1 MMSTN
6 QNAPKKVALVTG
18 ATSGLG
24 AAIAATLAVD
34 GWRVYGT
41 GRRPP
46 ETALEEGPYPRL
58 IALDVRSQESVARA
72 VSTIA
77 EAEGGIDLLVA
88 CAGNGIAGSV
98 EDSAMAEIEA
108 QMDVNFL
115 GAVRTVKAC
124 LPSMRARRG
133 GRIIVIGSLAG
144 RTGMPYQA
152 FYSASKFALEG
163 FVESLRYEV
172 APFGIQA
179 CIVEPGDFRTGFT
192 SARRKPETV
201 SEAYR
206 DSFLRVIGIQEHDER
221 HGSDPG
227 EAASAIVA
235 LAARRK
241 MPVRA
246 SVGGAFQ
253 RFGLFVKRLI
263 PASWFEFFYKIYYKL
278 G

>member
-1 MMSTN
+1 MNNEKTS
-6 QNAPKKVALVTG
+6 KVALVTG

-24 AAIAATLAVD
+24 AAIAAALAAE

-41 GRRPP
+41 GRNPAAETRPG
-46 ETALEEGPYPRL
+46 EGRFPRFL
-58 IALDVRSQESVARA
+58 PLDVRSGESIARA
-72 VSTIA
+72 LAQVVA
-77 EAEGGIDLLVA
+77 GEGGIDLLVA
-88 CAGNGIAGSV
+88 CAGSGIAGSV
-98 EDSAMAEIEA
+98 EDSAMAAIET

-115 GAVRTVKAC
+115 GVVRTVKAC
-124 LPSMRARRG
+124 LPSMRERRRG
-133 GRIIVIGSLAG
+133 KIIVIGSLAG

-172 APFGIQA
+172 APLGIQV

-192 SARRKPETV
+192 SARRKPESV

-221 HGSDPG
+221 NGSDPAK
-227 EAASAIVA
+227 AASKIVA
-235 LAARRK
+235 LADTRR

-246 SVGGAFQ
+246 SVGSAFQ
-253 RFGLFVKRLI
+253 RLGIFLKRVI
-263 PASWFEFFYKIYYKL
+263 PAAWFEFLYKVYYKL

>member
-1 MMSTN
+1 MDQKT
-6 QNAPKKVALVTG
+6 AKKTALVTG

-24 AAIAATLAVD
+24 AAIAAALAGA

-41 GRRPP
+41 GRHPP
-46 ETALEEGPYPRL
+46 ETSDGGRAFPRFL
-58 IALDVRSQESVARA
+58 PLDVRSEESIARA
-72 VSTIA
+72 VATVV
-77 EAEGGIDLLVA
+77 ENEGGVDLLVA

-124 LPSMRARRG
+124 LPSMRTRRS
-133 GRIIVIGSLAG
+133 GRIIVVGSLAG

-152 FYSASKFALEG
+152 FYSSSKFALEG
-163 FVESLRYEV
+163 FVESMRYEV
-172 APFGIQA
+172 GRFGIEA
-179 CIVEPGDFRTGFT
+179 SILEPGDFRTGFT
-192 SARRKPETV
+192 ASRRKSDAV

-206 DSFLRVIGIQEHDER
+206 DSFSRVIGIQEHDER
-221 HGSDPG
+221 NGSDPAR
-227 EAASAIVA
+227 AAAAVVA
-235 LAARRK
+235 LANRRK
-241 MPVRA
+241 LPVRA

-263 PASWFEFFYKIYYKL
+263 PASWFEFFYKVYYKI

>member
-1 MMSTN
+1 MR
-6 QNAPKKVALVTG
+6 QNESKKVALVTG

-24 AAIAATLAVD
+24 AAIAMALAAD

-46 ETALEEGPYPRL
+46 ENAPEEGRFPRL
-58 IALDVRSQESVARA
+58 VALDVRSQESV
-72 VSTIA
+72 VSAISA
-77 EAEGGIDLLVA
+77 IVAGEGGIDLLVA

-98 EDSAMAEIEA
+98 EDSPMAEIEA

-124 LPSMRARRG
+124 LPSMRARRA

-172 APFGIQA
+172 VPFGIQVS
-179 CIVEPGDFRTGFT
+179 IVEPGDFRTGFT

-201 SEAYR
+201 SDAYR

-221 HGSDPG
+221 HGSDP
-227 EAASAIVA
+227 EKAASAIVA
-235 LAARRK
+235 LAARHS